1 MTQQSRSLA
10 ERLRDG
16 ERLQLLFVKAPAP
29 AEVELAGLTGFDAV
43 ILDTE
48 HGSGE
53 GLDHHLRAAAAVGL
67 PALVR
72 VPSSDPAPILRA
84 LDAGATGV
92 VVAHVR
98 DAAEAQAAVAA
109 AHYPPRGHRGLAL
122 TTRAGGHGT
131 VRLREHLERA
141 ARQTLVIAQIEDAEA
156 VAQTDAIC
164 AVAGIDAILIGSA
177 DLSISLGHPGDGAH
191 PEVSGAIARITAGA
205 DAAGVPVATV
215 VSSRLEAETAGT
227 QLVAWVASLLM
238 RDAFRSAAAP
248 LGGAQPGLA
257 PGPPVVLLPGMLS
270 TADLWDE
277 VAPALAEVAPVRLGR
292 IDLDASIAEL
302 AESVLVATPGRFALA
317 GHSLGAIVALEIA
330 RRAPERVTRLALL
343 NSSAL
348 PPTEAQLSEWDG
360 LAAQAREGSFGELA
374 HRFAAANLPAL
385 RRDDAELLARVE
397 AMALSCGP
405 RVLLRQLA
413 AQRSRTDARP
423 DLPAISVPTLII
435 SAAAGRGLPTGAP
448 GGAGRGPSR
457 CAARAPRRSWAPLT
471 ARGPRPGRAAA
482 RRLVQAARRVIGR
495 AASRRRPRGRAADMA
510 CRALLE
516 VKAAERLGGR
526 RAADRA
532 ERHGQRQRL

>member
-1 MTQQSRSLA
+1 MTRQPRSLA

-16 ERLQLLFVKAPAP
+16 ERLQLLFVKAPAT

-98 DAAEAQAAVAA
+98 DAPEAQAAVAA
-109 AHYPPRGHRGLAL
+109 AHYPPRGNRGLAL

-131 VRLREHLERA
+131 ASLPEHLDRA

-156 VAQTDAIC
+156 VAQTEAIC
-164 AVAGIDAILIGSA
+164 AVPGIDAILIGST
-177 DLSISLGHPGDGAH
+177 DLSISLGHPGDSGHAA
-191 PEVSGAIARITAGA
+191 VSDAITRITAGA

-215 VSSRLEAETAGT
+215 VSSRLQAQAAGT
-227 QLVAWVASLLM
+227 QLVAWVASLLT
-238 RDAFRSAAAP
+238 RDAFRAAAAP
-248 LGGAQPGLA
+248 LGGDRPGLA
-257 PGPPVVLLPGMLS
+257 PDVPDAPVVLLPGMLS

-277 VAPALAEVAPVRLGR
+277 VAPALAEVATVRLGR
-292 IDLDASIAEL
+292 IDLDASIAEM

-317 GHSLGAIVALEIA
+317 GHSLGAIVALEIV

-348 PPTEAQLSEWDG
+348 APTEAQLSEWDE

-374 HRFAAANLPAL
+374 RRFAAANLPAH
-385 RRDDAELLARVE
+385 RRHDAELLARVQD
-397 AMALSCGP
+397 MALRCGP
-405 RVLLRQLA
+405 RVLLRQLD
-413 AQRSRTDARP
+413 AQRSRVDARP
-423 DLPAISVPTLII
+423 DLPAISVPALII
-435 SAAAGRGLPTGAP
+435 SAGEDTVCPPARQEELAAGIP
-448 GGAGRGPSR
+448 
-457 CAARAPRRSWAPLT
+457 AARL
-471 ARGPRPGRAAA
+471 
-482 RRLVQAARRVIGR
+482 
-495 AASRRRPRGRAADMA
+495 
-510 CRALLE
+510 
-516 VKAAERLGGR
+516 ERLDGVGHLSPLEAPDQVAR
-526 RAADRA
+526 LLADWFAPPRD
-532 ERHGQRQRL
+532 